1 MNNLLK
7 ELLNFDSAAI
17 SDALD
22 SCKVESALSG
32 IRPIVF
38 GKKLI
43 GPAFTVKYT
52 PYETKPIDFK
62 GAGDYIDDVPE
73 HSVIVIDNNGRE
85 DCTTW
90 GSVLTQVALIKNIA
104 GTVVHGSIRDV
115 EFIRNN
121 EYALFSRA
129 IYMRSG
135 KNRVYKSEQQKTIV
149 IGDVIINPGDI
160 IFGDDNGVL
169 SIPKN
174 LLEDIIYKVK
184 NIFKT
189 EENIINAVKSGA
201 SLKEARIKH
210 HYHAPWIKDD

>member
-1 MNNLLK
+1 MNNLFN
-7 ELLNFDSAAI
+7 ELLNFDTAAV

-22 SCKVESALSG
+22 SCKIEGALLG
-32 IRPIVF
+32 IKPIKC

-43 GPAFTVKYT
+43 GPAFTVQYSS
-52 PYETKPIDFK
+52 YESKPIDFK

-90 GSVLTQVALIKNIA
+90 GNILTQVALIKNIA
-104 GTVVHGSIRDV
+104 GTVVNGSIRDV
-115 EFIRNN
+115 EFIRDN
-121 EYALFSRA
+121 EYALYSRA

-135 KNRVYKSEQQKTIV
+135 KNRVYKSEQQKKLT

-160 IFGDDNGVL
+160 IFGDDNGVV

-189 EENIINAVKSGA
+189 EENIINEVKKGT